1 MLTTLKDCTNSIL
14 IKGLVSPQNLKYL
27 DKEGGKPEIL
37 GFNEHGKGYQFSRIE
52 LGGGRKGGMTCRQP

>member
-1 MLTTLKDCTNSIL
+1 MLTTLKDCTNSVL

-37 GFNEHGKGYQFSRIE
+37 GFNDTGKAISF
-52 LGGGRKGGMTCRQP
+52 LGLNSEEDGRGE